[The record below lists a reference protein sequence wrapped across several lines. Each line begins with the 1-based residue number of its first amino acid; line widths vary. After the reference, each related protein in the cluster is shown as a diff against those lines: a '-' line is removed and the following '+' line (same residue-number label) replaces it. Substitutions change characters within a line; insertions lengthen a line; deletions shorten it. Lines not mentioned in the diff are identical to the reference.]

1 MAHNQFEL
9 LKQRR
14 FLPFFLTAA
23 LGAFNDNVFRNAM
36 LGLIIAL
43 GLSNDQVAMY
53 SNLAPALFILPY
65 FLFSATAG
73 QIAEKYEKAA
83 LIRITTAM
91 EIGIMSLAAVGFVM
105 GWPALLLVVL
115 FLTGLQSTLFGPVKY
130 SILPQVL
137 KPEELTGGN
146 GLIEMITSL
155 SILLGMITGIV
166 LLMNA
171 DSGPVYAA
179 VAVIALAVVG
189 HLVSRAIPRA
199 PAGAPDLKVSWIPV
213 KETLGVMRLMR
224 KQKAVSNS
232 VLGISWFWF
241 VGTALSAQLPNYAE
255 LHLGAA
261 DGNLTVYLLCLA
273 LFSVGTGV
281 GSLMCEK
288 LSGRTVEIGLVPMG
302 ALGITAFALDL
313 YFARSG
319 LAPVGGL
326 DAGGFIAQ
334 PGSYRIMF
342 DLTMIGM
349 FAGFFVV
356 PLFALVQSRTPRD
369 ELSRVIAATNVQNA
383 VFIVAAAM
391 GSLLVQQKLGWSIPQ
406 VFLAVAIMNAI
417 VTIWI
422 FSIVPEF
429 FMRFVAWLYV
439 RTLYRVRTQ
448 GIEEHVPD
456 EGAALLVCNHVSYM
470 DALIISASVP
480 RPIRFVMYYKIFQV
494 PVMSWVFRTAKA
506 IPIAGA
512 REDPEMMQKAF
523 DEVDAALADGQ
534 LVCIFPEGA
543 LTKDGQIAPFKGGV
557 EKILERRAVP
567 VVPMALKGMWD
578 SMWSKQG
585 SRMRRLRLPRR
596 FRARIEVVAVPAVPG
611 ETATAE
617 ALEATV
623 RQLRGDQA

>member
-1 MAHNQFEL
+1 MAHSQFEL

-43 GLSNDQVAMY
+43 GLSNEQVALY

-83 LIRITTAM
+83 LIRVTTAM
-91 EIGIMSLAAVGFVM
+91 EIGIMSVAAVGFLM

-115 FLTGLQSTLFGPVKY
+115 FLTGMQSTLFGPVKY

-137 KPEELTGGN
+137 RPEELTGGN
-146 GLIEMITSL
+146 GLIEMITSI

-166 LLMNA
+166 LLM
-171 DSGPVYAA
+171 DTESGPALAA
-179 VAVIALAVVG
+179 GAVIALAVVG

-199 PAGAPDLKVSWIPV
+199 PAGAPDLPVSWVPV

-224 KQKAVSNS
+224 KQRSVRNA

-241 VGTALSAQLPNYAE
+241 VGTVLSAQLPNYAE
-255 LHLGAA
+255 VHLGAA

-281 GSLMCEK
+281 GSLLCEK
-288 LSGRTVEIGLVPMG
+288 LSGRTVEIGLVPLG

-313 YFARSG
+313 YFARPG
-319 LAPVGGL
+319 GAPVTGL
-326 DAGGFIAQ
+326 DALGFLAQ
-334 PGSYRIMF
+334 PGSFRIMF

-356 PLFALVQSRTPRD
+356 PLFALVQARTPRD
-369 ELSRVIAATNVQNA
+369 ELSRVFAATNVQNA
-383 VFIVAAAM
+383 LFIVAAAM
-391 GSLLVQQKLGWSIPQ
+391 LSLLVQQKLGWSIPQ
-406 VFLAVAIMNAI
+406 VFLAVAVLNAV

-429 FMRFVAWLYV
+429 FMRFLAWAYV
-439 RTLYRVRTQ
+439 RLMYRIRSQ
-448 GIEEHVPD
+448 GVEEFVPD

-470 DALIISASVP
+470 DALVISATVP

-494 PVMSWVFRTAKA
+494 PVMSWIFRTAKA

-523 DEVDAALADGQ
+523 DEVDAALAAGE

-543 LTKDGQIAPFKGGV
+543 LTKDGAIGPFKSGV
-557 EKILERRAVP
+557 DKILARRAVP
-567 VVPMALKGMWD
+567 VVPMALKGLWV
-578 SMWSKQG
+578 SMWSKRDSRLG
-585 SRMRRLRLPRR
+585 RMRIPRR
-596 FRARIEVVAVPAVPG
+596 FRARIEVVAAPAVAG
-611 ETATAE
+611 ETATAGQ
-617 ALEATV
+617 LEAQV
-623 RQLRGDQA
+623 RQLRGDAA